1 MMRGKIRQA
10 ACHGC
15 YTVWMNSI
23 PATRFKRALT
33 KDDLKAIQDRNLDS
47 PDARALLWEVA
58 RLRALAL
65 RTHDYF
71 RQGSSSTSLIL
82 AESLRTM
89 LEAEPVIQEQPKL

>member
-1 MMRGKIRQA
+1 
-10 ACHGC
+10 
-15 YTVWMNSI
+15 MNSD
-23 PATRFKRALT
+23 PAMRFKLALT
-33 KDDLKAIQDRNLDS
+33 KDDLTAIQERSVES
-47 PDARALLWEVA
+47 PDVRALLWEVA

-82 AESLRTM
+82 AESLRTT

>member
-1 MMRGKIRQA
+1 MRGKIRQA

-33 KDDLKAIQDRNLDS
+33 KDDLKAIQDRNADS
-47 PDARALLWEVA
+47 PDVRALLWEVA

-82 AESLRTM
+82 AKSLRTM

>member
-1 MMRGKIRQA
+1 MRGKFRQA

-15 YTVWMNSI
+15 HAVWMNSI
-23 PATRFKRALT
+23 PAMRFKRALIT
-33 KDDLKAIQDRNLDS
+33 DDLKAIQDRNADS
-47 PDARALLWEVA
+47 PDVRALLWEVA

-89 LEAEPVIQEQPKL
+89 LKAEPVIQEQPKL

>member
-1 MMRGKIRQA
+1 
-10 ACHGC
+10 
-15 YTVWMNSI
+15 MNSI

-33 KDDLKAIQDRNLDS
+33 KDNLKAIQDRDADS
-47 PDARALLWEVA
+47 PDVRALLWEVV